1 MLVPKPFPLFAR
13 SNFKVPALIFCA
25 VVLKAV
31 ALSDARTLCP
41 AIAATEM
48 TIAAPASGRQ
58 VLFFFVASIMNALFL
73 LWLLALSGRPGIT
86 LEGVTD
92 SSLSCYSHLSHS

>member
-1 MLVPKPFPLFAR
+1 M
-13 SNFKVPALIFCA
+13 FCA

-31 ALSDARTLCP
+31 ALSDAKTLCP

-58 VLFFFVASIMNALFL
+58 VRFFFVASIR
-73 LWLLALSGRPGIT
+73 S
-86 LEGVTD
+86 
-92 SSLSCYSHLSHS
+92 